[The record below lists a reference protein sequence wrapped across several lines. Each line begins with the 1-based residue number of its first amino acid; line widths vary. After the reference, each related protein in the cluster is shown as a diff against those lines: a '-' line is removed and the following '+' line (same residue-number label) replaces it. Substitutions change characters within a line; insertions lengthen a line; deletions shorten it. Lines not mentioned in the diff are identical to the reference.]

1 MRYDDETTLRIIDV
15 GPHRINRLN
24 DRFAKYL
31 LAGPK
36 SKPVLIDFI
45 NGVLLLDGTDKI
57 VDLGVISGELV
68 QDAARM
74 KLSLLDVSAK
84 LMDGRTVDIEVQVV
98 NYKDFK
104 KRGPFYWAM
113 RHAKKLEAGMF
124 YTQIK
129 PTITICLLAFDL
141 FEEEEAYRNS
151 YSIRNDKS
159 GNRLC
164 EDLGIIYLELPKFLR
179 YLGEGH
185 PRTGLERWLLYFS
198 NEEGERMD
206 KAVAENTALERAK
219 EIEAIFWADAE
230 EKEAYFQ
237 HQRLLMD
244 EYSAAHTFE
253 YLLAQAKEESAQVEG
268 KLTQVEEKLT
278 QAEGKVT
285 QAEEKA
291 AQAEE
296 KVTQAEGKAAQAEEK
311 VTQAEEKAAK
321 AKEET
326 AQAEE
331 KVTQAARNLL
341 EKGFDVET
349 IIQILGLSRED
360 IEKLR

>member
-1 MRYDDETTLRIIDV
+1 LFYFFPFFQAYRHDV
-15 GPHRINRLN
+15 RSSLEDIFRPQLTDGSATSILTRGGINRLN

-36 SKPVLIDFI
+36 SKPVLTDFI
-45 NGVLLLDGTDKI
+45 NGVLLLDETGKI
-57 VDLGVISGELV
+57 IDLDIISGELI
-68 QDAARM
+68 QDVTRM
-74 KLSLLDVSAK
+74 KLSILDVSAK
-84 LMDGRTVDIEVQVV
+84 LADGRTLDIEVQVV
-98 NYKDFK
+98 NHHDFK

-113 RHAKKLEAGMF
+113 RHVKKLESGMF

-141 FEEEEAYRNS
+141 LEEEEAYRNS

-164 EDLGIIYLELPKFLR
+164 EDMEIIYLELPKFLR
-179 YLGEGH
+179 RLGEEH

-198 NEEGERMD
+198 NEEGERMN
-206 KAVAENTALERAK
+206 KAVADNPALETAK
-219 EIEAIFWADAE
+219 EIEAVFWADAE

-244 EYSAAHTFE
+244 EYSAAHTLE
-253 YLLAQAKEESAQVEG
+253 YLLAQAKEETAQ
-268 KLTQVEEKLT
+268 
-278 QAEGKVT
+278 
-285 QAEEKA
+285 
-291 AQAEE
+291 
-296 KVTQAEGKAAQAEEK
+296 
-311 VTQAEEKAAK
+311 

-326 AQAEE
+326 AQAKEEAAQVKEEAARAEE
-331 KVTQAARNLL
+331 KGVAKVARNLL
-341 EKGFDVET
+341 EKDFDMEM
-349 IIQILGLSRED
+349 IIQASGLTREE